1 MGWTTY
7 QLVQDF
13 FHKQYPMTLLVVN
26 SCVFWKRLS
35 NDSLAD
41 FFCCTETP
49 CVSFVPGSWAAKHD
63 ENTQHFNIRKDQ
75 NVSHQFGDSSVVSPW
90 KNCRNCAMNPQDF
103 PPKIL
108 PKVWLVN
115 WISPRERYEPGCCY
129 FAGHSSLYPRR
140 SEGHPG
146 VRRSKNISG
155 YFGSHLYMSHVW
167 IL

>member
-1 MGWTTY
+1 MNYLSTGAGFLSSTVSDDLAGCQFMCVLKTF
-7 QLVQDF
+7 VQRF
-13 FHKQYPMTLLVVN
+13 FGRFLLLHIDTMCFVRSRILGCQAWRKHPTLQHT
-26 SCVFWKRLS
+26 KRPER
-35 NDSLAD
+35 
-41 FFCCTETP
+41 F
-49 CVSFVPGSWAAKHD
+49 
-63 ENTQHFNIRKDQ
+63 
-75 NVSHQFGDSSVVSPW
+75 SHQFGDSSVVSPW

-146 VRRSKNISG
+146 VRRSKNLSG